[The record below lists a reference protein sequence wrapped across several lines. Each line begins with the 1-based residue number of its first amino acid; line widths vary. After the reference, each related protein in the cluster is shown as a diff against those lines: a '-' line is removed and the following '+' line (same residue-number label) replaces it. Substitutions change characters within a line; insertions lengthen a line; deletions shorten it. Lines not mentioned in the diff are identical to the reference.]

1 MRVTQNVARK
11 RKFHGSFE
19 EWDRMPRTWEEHRV
33 EGKWR
38 VQTGTHQLLSL
49 LPSQG
54 CYTDMSHSPFL
65 YCACWDPWNVRGK
78 RLIKTMPGVPNQK
91 ARSSSLGMI
100 LKNQNSFLFAI
111 KPPSTSKRILP
122 NRKYGYRLRSREPPD
137 TSGEFIEISPG
148 YTLTRSKEHLS
159 VTLGEEFFERKRTTE
174 EPAPPFVPR
183 SPVKLETEDII
194 TDLEEQIAELTDMM
208 EQLRRDHQASRKL
221 LEKDMEE
228 KCNEMQQE
236 HENKIRELQEAHCAE
251 LQALRVQYKKELRT
265 ERASAQ
271 EKMEVMQKEYRYLKN
286 AFRMYQ
292 DSVSDEMEEKWLRR
306 QAEWKKSERTER
318 EKALLQQKQEL
329 MKTFE
334 MEREQLKK
342 SSQGGN
348 SMMNKLYQQEREE
361 HIEQHQKDVEKIEE
375 LQNIKE
381 KSNLME
387 LEKNI
392 QQKISAVELKHQ
404 LNITSLTDENAVLRR
419 KLITKS
425 EEAYNERVR
434 RKSHIMKESS
444 ERVQRKSQLSVLL

>member
-1 MRVTQNVARK
+1 
-11 RKFHGSFE
+11 
-19 EWDRMPRTWEEHRV
+19 
-33 EGKWR
+33 
-38 VQTGTHQLLSL
+38 
-49 LPSQG
+49 
-54 CYTDMSHSPFL
+54 MSHSPFL
-65 YCACWDPWNVRGK
+65 YCACWDPWNVQGK

-91 ARSSSLGMI
+91 ARWSSLGMI

-122 NRKYGYRLRSREPPD
+122 NRKYGYRLRSRELPD

-251 LQALRVQYKKELRT
+251 LQALQVQCKKDLRT

-318 EKALLQQKQEL
+318 EKALLKQKQEL

-381 KSNLME
+381 SLEADLREKDQILQALTATMQNTRGELQKEKSNLME

-404 LNITSLTDENAVLRR
+404 LNITSLTEENAVLRR

-425 EEAYNERVR
+425 EESYNERVR
-434 RKSHIMKESS
+434 RKSHIMKESV
-444 ERVQRKSQLSVLL
+444 ERVI

>member
-1 MRVTQNVARK
+1 
-11 RKFHGSFE
+11 
-19 EWDRMPRTWEEHRV
+19 
-33 EGKWR
+33 
-38 VQTGTHQLLSL
+38 
-49 LPSQG
+49 
-54 CYTDMSHSPFL
+54 MSHSPFL

-78 RLIKTMPGVPNQK
+78 RLIKTMPGLPNQK
-91 ARSSSLGMI
+91 ARSSSPGMI
-100 LKNQNSFLFAI
+100 LKNQNSFLFAL
-111 KPPSTSKRILP
+111 KPPSTSKGMLP
-122 NRKYGYRLRSREPPD
+122 HRKYGYRLRSREPPD
-137 TSGEFIEISPG
+137 ASEEFIEISPG

-159 VTLGEEFFERKRTTE
+159 VTLGEEFFERKTAE
-174 EPAPPFVPR
+174 EPAPLFVPR
-183 SPVKLETEDII
+183 SPVKLETEDVI

-251 LQALRVQYKKELRT
+251 LQALQVQYKKELRT

-271 EKMEVMQKEYRYLKN
+271 EKMEGMQKEYKYLKN

-306 QAEWKKSERTER
+306 QADWKKSERIER

-329 MKTFE
+329 MKKFE
-334 MEREQLKK
+334 MEREHLKK
-342 SSQGGN
+342 SSQSGN
-348 SMMNKLYQQEREE
+348 YMMNKLPQQEREE
-361 HIEQHQKDVEKIEE
+361 FIKQHQEDVEKIKE

-381 KSNLME
+381 SLEADLKEKDQILKALTTTMQNAQVELKKEKSNLLE

-404 LNITSLTDENAVLRR
+404 LNITSLADENAFLRR
-419 KLITKS
+419 KLITKR
-425 EEAYNERVR
+425 EEAFNERVR
-434 RKSHIMKESS
+434 
-444 ERVQRKSQLSVLL
+444 RKSQLSVLL

>member
-1 MRVTQNVARK
+1 
-11 RKFHGSFE
+11 
-19 EWDRMPRTWEEHRV
+19 
-33 EGKWR
+33 
-38 VQTGTHQLLSL
+38 
-49 LPSQG
+49 
-54 CYTDMSHSPFL
+54 MSHSPFL

-78 RLIKTMPGVPNQK
+78 RLIKTMPGLPNQK

-100 LKNQNSFLFAI
+100 LKSQNSFLFAL
-111 KPPSTSKRILP
+111 KPPSTSKGILP

-137 TSGEFIEISPG
+137 ASGEFIEISPG

-159 VTLGEEFFERKRTTE
+159 VTLGEEFFERKNATE
-174 EPAPPFVPR
+174 EPAPRFVPR
-183 SPVKLETEDII
+183 SPVKLETKCSMKSQCLRK
-194 TDLEEQIAELTDMM
+194 TTGRGLTRPHSTAWI
-208 EQLRRDHQASRKL
+208 LSVPLL

-251 LQALRVQYKKELRT
+251 LQALQVQYKKELRT

-271 EKMEVMQKEYRYLKN
+271 EKMEGMQKEYRYLKN

-306 QAEWKKSERTER
+306 QADWKKSERTER

-329 MKTFE
+329 MKKFE
-334 MEREQLKK
+334 LEREQLKK
-342 SSQGGN
+342 SFQSGN
-348 SMMNKLYQQEREE
+348 SMTNKHSQQEREE
-361 HIEQHQKDVEKIEE
+361 FIKQHQEDVEKIKE

-381 KSNLME
+381 SLEADLKEKDQILKALTTTMQNTQMELQKEKSNLMA

-404 LNITSLTDENAVLRR
+404 LNVSSLADENALLRR

-425 EEAYNERVR
+425 EEAFNERVR
-434 RKSHIMKESS
+434 
-444 ERVQRKSQLSVLL
+444 QKSQL

>member
-1 MRVTQNVARK
+1 
-11 RKFHGSFE
+11 
-19 EWDRMPRTWEEHRV
+19 
-33 EGKWR
+33 
-38 VQTGTHQLLSL
+38 
-49 LPSQG
+49 
-54 CYTDMSHSPFL
+54 MSHSPFL

-78 RLIKTMPGVPNQK
+78 RLIKTMPGLPNQK

-100 LKNQNSFLFAI
+100 LKNQNSFLFAL
-111 KPPSTSKRILP
+111 KPPSTSKGILP

-137 TSGEFIEISPG
+137 ASGEFIEISPG

-159 VTLGEEFFERKRTTE
+159 VTLGEEFFERKITAE
-174 EPAPPFVPR
+174 EPAPHFVPR
-183 SPVKLETEDII
+183 EDVI

-251 LQALRVQYKKELRT
+251 LQALQVQYKKELRT

-271 EKMEVMQKEYRYLKN
+271 EKMEGLQKEYKYLKN

-329 MKTFE
+329 MKKFE
-334 MEREQLKK
+334 MEREKLKK
-342 SSQGGN
+342 SSQSGN
-348 SMMNKLYQQEREE
+348 SMTNKLSQQEREIASPE
-361 HIEQHQKDVEKIEE
+361 EFIKQHEEDVEKIKE

-381 KSNLME
+381 SLEADLKEKDQILKALTTTMQNAQMEVKKEKSNLMA

-404 LNITSLTDENAVLRR
+404 INITSLADENAILRR

-425 EEAYNERVR
+425 EEAFGERVR
-434 RKSHIMKESS
+434 RKS
-444 ERVQRKSQLSVLL
+444 QLSGLL

>member
-1 MRVTQNVARK
+1 
-11 RKFHGSFE
+11 
-19 EWDRMPRTWEEHRV
+19 
-33 EGKWR
+33 
-38 VQTGTHQLLSL
+38 
-49 LPSQG
+49 
-54 CYTDMSHSPFL
+54 MSHSPFL

-78 RLIKTMPGVPNQK
+78 RLIKTMPGLPNQK

-100 LKNQNSFLFAI
+100 LKNQNSFLFAL
-111 KPPSTSKRILP
+111 KPPSTSKGILP

-137 TSGEFIEISPG
+137 ASGEFIEISPG

-159 VTLGEEFFERKRTTE
+159 VTLGEEFFERKNATE
-174 EPAPPFVPR
+174 EPAPRFVPR
-183 SPVKLETEDII
+183 SPVKLETEDVI

-251 LQALRVQYKKELRT
+251 LQALQVQYKKELRT

-271 EKMEVMQKEYRYLKN
+271 EKMEGMQKEYRYLKN

-306 QAEWKKSERTER
+306 QADWKKSERTER

-329 MKTFE
+329 MKKFE
-334 MEREQLKK
+334 LEREQLKK
-342 SSQGGN
+342 SFQSGN
-348 SMMNKLYQQEREE
+348 SMMNKHSQQEREE
-361 HIEQHQKDVEKIEE
+361 FIKQHQEDVEKIKE

-381 KSNLME
+381 SLEADLKEKDQILKALTTTMQNTQMELQKEKSNLMA

-404 LNITSLTDENAVLRR
+404 LNVTSLADENALLRR

-425 EEAYNERVR
+425 EEAFNERVR
-434 RKSHIMKESS
+434 
-444 ERVQRKSQLSVLL
+444 QKSQL